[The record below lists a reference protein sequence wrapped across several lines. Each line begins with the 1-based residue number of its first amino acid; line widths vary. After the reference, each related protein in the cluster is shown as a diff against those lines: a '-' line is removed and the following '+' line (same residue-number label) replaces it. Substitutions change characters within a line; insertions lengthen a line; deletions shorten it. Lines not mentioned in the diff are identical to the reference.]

1 MRREIPIV
9 MALVVLAALM
19 IYSFGNLPWGT
30 IVDDRNVTSGEAI
43 STSLFSQWS
52 MTLIVMGLILAVA
65 MVSGVFLSKMEGRQ

>member
-1 MRREIPIV
+1 MRREVPIV

-30 IVDDRNVTSGEAI
+30 IVDDRNVTSGQAI

-52 MTLIVMGLILAVA
+52 MTLIVLGLILAVA

>member
-1 MRREIPIV
+1 MRREVPIV

-19 IYSFGNLPWGT
+19 IYSFGDLPWGT
-30 IVDDRNVTSGEAI
+30 IVDDRNVTSGQAI

-52 MTLIVMGLILAVA
+52 MTLIVLGLILAVA

>member
-1 MRREIPIV
+1 MRREVPIV

>member
-1 MRREIPIV
+1 MRREVPIV

-43 STSLFSQWS
+43 STALFSQWS